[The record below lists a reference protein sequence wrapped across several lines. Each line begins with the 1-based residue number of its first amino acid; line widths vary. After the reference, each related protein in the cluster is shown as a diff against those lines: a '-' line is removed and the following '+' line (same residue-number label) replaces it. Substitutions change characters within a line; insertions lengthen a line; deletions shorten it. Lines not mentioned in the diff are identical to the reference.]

1 MSLVKCYEYT
11 LLFRVDTRVSLV
23 QNFREFHVKRVS
35 YFAKKILLVSRN
47 FLFRET
53 GVRWVCVLSVCGE
66 FIWRLCVLSV
76 SGECVWWVC
85 LVSLFGECEW
95 WVGVVSVCS
104 EFVLWPC
111 EVIKR
116 YKTRAKGM
124 KFEEKAQNFNKN
136 IQKYEMKHCFAVAQK
151 NLKHFFSYFFSFT
164 KRSKLGETVTCFVQ
178 FCFSWN

>member
-1 MSLVKCYEYT
+1 MQLIFLILIGYFWTITFIINLELHPHSLVKCYEYT

-95 WVGVVSVCS
+95 WVYVVSVCG
-104 EFVLWPC
+104 ECVWWFFLVTLWGEC
-111 EVIKR
+111 LWWVYEW
-116 YKTRAKGM
+116 A
-124 KFEEKAQNFNKN
+124 EE
-136 IQKYEMKHCFAVAQK
+136 Y
-151 NLKHFFSYFFSFT
+151 L
-164 KRSKLGETVTCFVQ
+164 
-178 FCFSWN
+178 